1 LTGRGYRASIAQTEK
16 ISLEEKPVKIR
27 AAVLNASP
35 VSAPYAQSRPMS
47 IEEVELAPPGP
58 GEVLVRVRAAGLC
71 HSDLSVIDGNRPRP
85 VPMVLGHEAAGEVVE
100 AGVGVQDLKAG
111 DRVIMVFV
119 PSCGHCSPC
128 SEGRPA
134 LCEPGNAANGVGE
147 LLGGGRRLSVG
158 GKPVHHHVGVS
169 AFAEHAVI
177 SRHSLVKIEADIPHE
192 IAALFGCAVL
202 TGVGAAVNTA
212 KVRAGETVA
221 VVGLGGVGLSALL
234 GAVACGASRV
244 IAVDLSDE
252 KLSIARDLGAT
263 DTFNAGDAGVIE
275 AIRAATKGGVDHGL
289 EMAGSVKA
297 LDLAYQITR
306 RGGTTTTAGLAN
318 PTHTLSLAPVR
329 LVGEERTLK
338 GSYVGSCIPVRDIPR
353 FVDLYQRGRLPVD
366 KLWTSSSGLD
376 GINEGF
382 DALHEGR
389 TIRHIIQM

>member
-1 LTGRGYRASIAQTEK
+1 MKT
-16 ISLEEKPVKIR
+16 R
-27 AAVLNASP
+27 AAVLHASP
-35 VSAPYAQSRPMS
+35 VTAPYAQSKPLR
-47 IEEVELAPPGP
+47 IEEVELAPPAM

-85 VPMVLGHEAAGEVVE
+85 VPMVLGHEAAGEVE
-100 AGVGVQDLKAG
+100 EIGPGVTDLRKG
-111 DRVIMVFV
+111 DRVVMVFV
-119 PSCGHCSPC
+119 PSCGHCAPC

-147 LLGGGRRLSVG
+147 LMAGGRRLSQN
-158 GKPVHHHVGVS
+158 GKPVNHHVGVS
-169 AFAEHAVI
+169 AFAEHTVM

-212 KVRAGETVA
+212 KVRAGETAA

-252 KLSIARDLGAT
+252 KLKIARELGAT
-263 DTFNAGDAGVIE
+263 DTFNAGAPDVVE
-275 AIRAATKGGVDHGL
+275 AIRAATRGGVDHGL

-297 LDLAYQITR
+297 LELAYQITR

-318 PTHTLSLAPVR
+318 PAHRMALAPVR

-353 FVDLYQRGRLPVD
+353 FIDLYQRGRLPVD
-366 KLWTSSSGLD
+366 KLWTSSSPLD

-382 DALHEGR
+382 DALNEGR
-389 TIRHIIQM
+389 TIRHVVRM